1 MILNKKFLP
10 LAGTHMTLTEHN
22 YILVNNSDNNIDVY
36 TLESKLI
43 TTININKKGLVCSKI
58 TNKILLVACKD
69 FSVHEIS

>member
-10 LAGTHMTLTEHN
+10 LAGTHITLTEHN

-43 TTININKKGLVCSKI
+43 TTININKKGLVCS
-58 TNKILLVACKD
+58 NKILLVACKD